1 MYLLSTSWEN
11 KVGKLLG
18 EYKLLDIFL
27 NSNKSFYVNFN
38 NNLCFLQRH
47 PVCQWCHQNTGEL
60 RNAVFVNR
68 VH

>member
-18 EYKLLDIFL
+18 EYKLLDIFF
-27 NSNKSFYVNFN
+27 NSNKSFYINFN

-47 PVCQWCHQNTGEL
+47 PSQWCHQNTGEL